1 MLLQKHNTGS
11 TTMTILNENQLSIYT
26 TKHGTPFQS
35 QKRPATDTFVHHNS
49 ISSAI
54 RYADKNLCT
63 IVCVSDDEVI
73 WSGGPVT
80 ALQVFNT
87 FK

>member
-1 MLLQKHNTGS
+1 MQQHNTGS
-11 TTMTILNENQLSIYT
+11 TTMTILDESELSIYT

-35 QKRPATDTFVHHNS
+35 QKKPVTDTFVPHSS
-49 ISSAI
+49 IRSAI
-54 RYADKNLCT
+54 RYADRNLCT

-80 ALQVFNT
+80 ALQLFNT
-87 FK
+87 FR